1 MSPQTKTIAVL
12 GATGVQG
19 GSVVRALLK
28 DEWKI
33 RAITRDVSKEAAKS
47 LAKEEGVEVVSANID
62 DGEGLG
68 RVFEVRFCFDDVVV
82 VVYPAVTRTHPYC
95 ML

>member
-1 MSPQTKTIAVL
+1 MSSQKTIAVL

-28 DEWKI
+28 EDKAWKI
-33 RAITRDVSKEAAKS
+33 RGITRDISKEAAKD
-47 LAKEEGVEVVSANID
+47 LEKEEGVEVVSGNI
-62 DGEGLG
+62 DGEGSLLKA
-68 RVFEVRFCFDDVVV
+68 FEVRFCSTPR
-82 VVYPAVTRTHPYC
+82 YENTYN